1 MKGRFWAR
9 LRVALLLVACG
20 LYGGAAQAQEAPDLV
35 GLNIAGAGFA
45 SGVLPGKHGTNYF
58 FPRKGYFAG
67 WQAKGIRTIRFSIIW
82 ERLQPALNGE
92 LDSLY
97 AGLLDGTFDE
107 AAIYGMRVILDI
119 HNYGRFRGKVIG
131 TPEVPIAAYQDLMER
146 IARRWGNHQA
156 LYAYD
161 IMNEPYGAADAYWP
175 AVAQAGIDAVRRH
188 DRKSLL
194 LIEGRSWSSA
204 ARWPRLNDDLLALRD
219 PADKLVFSAH
229 AYIDQNSSGL
239 YKQAPGADFDPMAGV
254 KRVEPF
260 VQWLI
265 EHGRRG
271 HIGEF
276 GVPDDDPRWL
286 EAMDNLL
293 AYLRRHCIPMTYWA
307 AGPSWGKSRI
317 SVEPVKGED
326 KPQWA
331 VLAKYLGQ
339 GGCAEI
345 GPLRAS
351 P

>member
-1 MKGRFWAR
+1 MKVLFLTRLWAG
-9 LRVALLLVACG
+9 LLLIVCG
-20 LYGGAAQAQEAPDLV
+20 LYGGTVQSQESPDLV

-58 FPRKGYFAG
+58 FPREGYFAS
-67 WQAKGIRTIRFSIIW
+67 WQTKGIRTIRFSIIW
-82 ERLQPALNGE
+82 ERLQPTLHAE

-97 AGLLDGTFDE
+97 AGLLERTFDE
-107 AAIYGMRVILDI
+107 AAIYGIRVILDI
-119 HNYGRFRGKVIG
+119 HNYGRFRDNVIG
-131 TPEVPIAAYQDLMER
+131 TPAVPIDAYQDLMER
-146 IARRWGNHQA
+146 IASRWGAHQA

-161 IMNEPYGAADAYWP
+161 IMNEPYGEADDYWF
-175 AVAQAGIDAVRRH
+175 AVAQAGIDAVRKY
-188 DRKSLL
+188 DGDSLL

-204 ARWPRLNDDLLALRD
+204 ARWPRLNDDLLALHD

-239 YKQAPGADFDPMAGV
+239 YKQPPPEDFDPMAGV

-265 EHGRRG
+265 KHGRRG
-271 HIGEF
+271 HLGEF

-293 AYLRRHCIPMTYWA
+293 AYLREHCIPMTYWA

-317 SVEPVKGED
+317 SVEPVNGQD

-331 VLAKYLGQ
+331 VLEKYLGD
-339 GGCAEI
+339 GGCVDI
-345 GPLRAS
+345 GPLKAS